1 MATNEKIV
9 KLLIIL
15 YRFATLPPDFGAKD
29 VCPYHM
35 SPFWKLITLLL
46 VLDAVGTLVR
56 WRPWGWCVMCMGVD
70 MGLDEIVG
78 ARGEEEKMEV
88 VRRNV
93 AEESWRI
100 WKGNYGVGEWVGV
113 FDDL

>member
-1 MATNEKIV
+1 
-9 KLLIIL
+9 
-15 YRFATLPPDFGAKD
+15 
-29 VCPYHM
+29 
-35 SPFWKLITLLL
+35 
-46 VLDAVGTLVR
+46 
-56 WRPWGWCVMCMGVD
+56 MCMGVD